1 MTAPRHAASAVPEGP
16 PARELQAGPSR
27 HSGMRVIRA
36 EAEALLALADGL
48 GASFD
53 AAVERLRATSGRVV
67 VTGMGKSGH
76 VARKLAATLAST
88 GSPALFVHP
97 AEASHGDLGMITAD
111 DTLLALSNSGETP
124 ELADLL
130 TYSRRFRIPL
140 VAIVGRAPSTLADAA
155 DLALVLPSCPEA
167 CPMGLTP
174 TTSTTAMLALGDALA
189 VALLERRGF
198 SARDFAVFHPGGK
211 LGARLVRV
219 ERIMHPRPELPLV
232 GPEVPVTDA
241 VLEMS
246 ARRLGC
252 VGVVD
257 GTGRLAGI
265 VTDGDLRRKMSP
277 DLLARPIGEIMTT
290 APKTIAAQALAAE
303 AVELM
308 NRHAITV
315 LFVVDD
321 GVPQGAIHLHD
332 CLRAGVA

>member
-1 MTAPRHAASAVPEGP
+1 
-16 PARELQAGPSR
+16 
-27 HSGMRVIRA
+27 
-36 EAEALLALADGL
+36 
-48 GASFD
+48 
-53 AAVERLRATSGRVV
+53 
-67 VTGMGKSGH
+67 
-76 VARKLAATLAST
+76 
-88 GSPALFVHP
+88 
-97 AEASHGDLGMITAD
+97 
-111 DTLLALSNSGETP
+111 
-124 ELADLL
+124 
-130 TYSRRFRIPL
+130 
-140 VAIVGRAPSTLADAA
+140 
-155 DLALVLPSCPEA
+155 
-167 CPMGLTP
+167 MGLTP